1 MLREK
6 VVDIRLSQL
15 SWSFRLRSSDF
26 ISLIASLYARTCC
39 EQMHVLLRL
48 LPLCLRRHLGTCSA
62 DPAAD
67 LTLKARQGLLTLS
80 NQSHAHTHPNS
91 PSLSIIALDSLL
103 HPFTRLSNNLCAGLS
118 LQRQQSLLIRA

>member
-1 MLREK
+1 MYL
-6 VVDIRLSQL
+6 
-15 SWSFRLRSSDF
+15 
-26 ISLIASLYARTCC
+26 C

-91 PSLSIIALDSLL
+91 PSLPIIAPDSLL

-118 LQRQQSLLIRA
+118 LQGQQSLLIRA